1 VTSLSGVYTGR
12 SRNEGLWN
20 DRLWRIVLKKSL
32 LAGERILFGPLMRFA
47 HGEPHR
53 FREKRPRTFVPALLS
68 VAAVETPI
76 KINFREILVSFAFR
90 LLQQY
95 LPTADLR

>member
-1 VTSLSGVYTGR
+1 MSVFDLR
-12 SRNEGLWN
+12 Q
-20 DRLWRIVLKKSL
+20 
-32 LAGERILFGPLMRFA
+32 AQ
-47 HGEPHR
+47 
-53 FREKRPRTFVPALLS
+53 RTFVPVLLS
-68 VAAVETPI
+68 IPAVETSI

>member
-1 VTSLSGVYTGR
+1 
-12 SRNEGLWN
+12 
-20 DRLWRIVLKKSL
+20 
-32 LAGERILFGPLMRFA
+32 MRFA
-47 HGEPHR
+47 HGDVRDHIVS
-53 FREKRPRTFVPALLS
+53 EKSDHGTFVPALLS
-68 VAAVETPI
+68 VTAVETPI

>member
-1 VTSLSGVYTGR
+1 MAT
-12 SRNEGLWN
+12 
-20 DRLWRIVLKKSL
+20 
-32 LAGERILFGPLMRFA
+32 ERIYSWRKMHRSPAPSIAPGTFFA
-47 HGEPHR
+47 VQFSADYTISMSVFDLR
-53 FREKRPRTFVPALLS
+53 QAQRTFVPVLLS
-68 VAAVETPI
+68 IPAVETYI